1 MTTSAAAQDP
11 SRAFVVALFVVA
23 IVVGAL
29 IAYFGIT
36 GRLGAGI
43 P

>member
-1 MTTSAAAQDP
+1 MSTPTTGP
-11 SRAFVVALFVVA
+11 SRAFLIITFAAA
-23 IVVGAL
+23 IIVGVL

-36 GRLGAGI
+36 GRIGAGI